1 MPGHHACDV
10 GDPVVRDLDFQ
21 ARAIGTR
28 VVDRQGIEASRVA
41 LQPW

>member
-1 MPGHHACDV
+1 MPGYHACDV
-10 GDPVVRDLDFQ
+10 GDAVVRGLDFQ

-28 VVDRQGIEASRVA
+28 VVDRQGNEASLVA